1 MISPKKLIII
11 ALLIHIV
18 TIIACTSLQKK
29 GEAVNEQQQTEQQL
43 EAVDAEKE
51 EVPVE

>member
-29 GEAVNEQQQTEQQL
+29 GEAVNEQQTEQQL